1 MYKRKAE
8 GGKRGGLAN
17 LDIVMFFTTVFT
29 TADWL
34 TLTLSCLHAN
44 ARALALCSDNI
55 RKDAGYKRDHVTDAL
70 MQQSIEEFKSRLQL
84 SCIGTG
90 ISRLRVS
97 ALATRK
103 REIE

>member
-1 MYKRKAE
+1 VYKRKAE

-55 RKDAGYKRDHVTDAL
+55 RKDAGYKRDHITAAPRRHAVCGHGEVVAGDTPAQRD
-70 MQQSIEEFKSRLQL
+70 MSR
-84 SCIGTG
+84 
-90 ISRLRVS
+90 
-97 ALATRK
+97 
-103 REIE
+103 

>member
-17 LDIVMFFTTVFT
+17 L
-29 TADWL
+29 
-34 TLTLSCLHAN
+34 LTLSCLHAN
-44 ARALALCSDNI
+44 KHTARALALCSDNI

-84 SCIGTG
+84 SCIRTG